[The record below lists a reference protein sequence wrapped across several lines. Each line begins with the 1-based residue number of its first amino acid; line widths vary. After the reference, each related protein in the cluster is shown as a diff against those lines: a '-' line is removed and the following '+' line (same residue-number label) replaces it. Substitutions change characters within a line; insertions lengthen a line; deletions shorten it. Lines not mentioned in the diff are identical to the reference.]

1 MLTSNRNEDDI
12 YGIPDTLI
20 SRQNPCIA
28 VSNFSNDLVR
38 ISKGQL
44 MGNAHEPQAWLDQ
57 HKDFSPKKLEG
68 ACEQVRVLSTL
79 INRSSPTV
87 RSLTENLKRP
97 SAIED
102 ITEHLNLLA
111 EPPVEG
117 GPKTAELPPG
127 KVEQNQLLTEVDICT
142 ELSKDQRM
150 QLEQIIL
157 KNEEAFGLDGRLG
170 NYAEKVEVP
179 LLPNA
184 QPVSLPPIPLSP
196 ANRESMGSSGFY
208 CLEKIQS
215 TIGS

>member
-1 MLTSNRNEDDI
+1 MAVRAQEQCVIPAQTTKWIRVETEFPEGCNEFYLERMFTSNRNEDDI

-44 MGNAHEPQAWLDQ
+44 IGNAHELQAWLDQ
-57 HKDFSPKKLEG
+57 HKDFSPKKLEE
-68 ACEQVRVLSTL
+68 ARKQVRVLSTL
-79 INRSSPTV
+79 INQRTDDKSMRRSSPTV
-87 RSLTENLKRP
+87 RSLAENLKRP

-102 ITEHLNLLA
+102 ITNHLNLLA

-127 KVEQNQLLTEVDICT
+127 KVEQNQLFTEVDICT

-157 KNEEAFGLDGRLG
+157 KNEEAFGLDG
-170 NYAEKVEVP
+170 
-179 LLPNA
+179 
-184 QPVSLPPIPLSP
+184 
-196 ANRESMGSSGFY
+196 
-208 CLEKIQS
+208 
-215 TIGS
+215 